1 MQIPTVWRIPLRAF
15 AYFTMITLGLGL
27 IAGCSAIPATQP
39 LANIPISL
47 ANLAVAPGNTFVK
60 IPVDLSADPDWTQN
74 AGHISGFDS
83 IALTMATVNDTG
95 SDVQLRYYVSDE
107 SNLTTGTLSAATS
120 LLTAAIPVGSI
131 QYDSGFAPLTSE
143 AARTISDGRFFLYVS
158 GSPDNITL
166 RTSNTHLTVK
176 VRVSVI

>member
-1 MQIPTVWRIPLRAF
+1 MRIF
-15 AYFTMITLGLGL
+15 AYFTMMALGLAL
-27 IAGCSAIPATQP
+27 IVGCSAIPATQP
-39 LANIPISL
+39 LASIPIAL

-60 IPVDLSADPDWTQN
+60 VPVDLSADPDWTQN

-83 IALTMATVNDTG
+83 ISLTMAAVNDTG
-95 SDVQLRYYVSDE
+95 GDAQLRYYVSDE
-107 SNLTTGTLSAATS
+107 STLTAGTLSSATS
-120 LLTAAIPVGSI
+120 LLTAIIPAGSM
-131 QYDSGFAPLTSE
+131 QYDSGFVPLTSE
-143 AARTISDGRFFLYVS
+143 AARIISDGHFYLYVS